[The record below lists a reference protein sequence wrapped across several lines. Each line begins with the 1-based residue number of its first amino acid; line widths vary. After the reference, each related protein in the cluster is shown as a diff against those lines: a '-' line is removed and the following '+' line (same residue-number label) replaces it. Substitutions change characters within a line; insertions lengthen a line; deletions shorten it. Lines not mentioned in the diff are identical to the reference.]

1 MFLHS
6 TRSHFKS
13 VFSPFFSLGISI
25 LLNPPLGNSFLLEK
39 VSFPL
44 LSRASILGLRVAT
57 PIFWGGGRV
66 WVAWRVSG
74 GSLGSWTGREI
85 LLYLIM
91 YMKYT
96 YVRKCLLLTRNC
108 IIWPEVALNGHFFAW
123 KIDFFNCLKKL
134 KFFGNLPVEI
144 EILLTRIHDPQ
155 DSKSDSRRCCFPS
168 LDFSVA
174 SSEIMLP

>member
-39 VSFPL
+39 ASFPL
-44 LSRASILGLRVAT
+44 LSRASILGAEGCDPNIL
-57 PIFWGGGRV
+57 GGGRV
-66 WVAWRVSG
+66 WIAWRVAG

-96 YVRKCLLLTRNC
+96 YVRRWLLLKRNC
-108 IIWPEVALNGHFFAW
+108 IIWPEVALNGLF
-123 KIDFFNCLKKL
+123 
-134 KFFGNLPVEI
+134 
-144 EILLTRIHDPQ
+144 LLG
-155 DSKSDSRRCCFPS
+155 KSIF
-168 LDFSVA
+168 LIA
-174 SSEIMLP
+174 

>member
-39 VSFPL
+39 ASFPL
-44 LSRASILGLRVAT
+44 LSRASILGAEGCDPNILGRGSCVSRMEGLRGVVGVMD
-57 PIFWGGGRV
+57 P
-66 WVAWRVSG
+66 WVMG
-74 GSLGSWTGREI
+74 HGHGHGPREI

-96 YVRKCLLLTRNC
+96 YVRKWLLLKRNC
-108 IIWPEVALNGHFFAW
+108 IILPEVALNG
-123 KIDFFNCLKKL
+123 
-134 KFFGNLPVEI
+134 
-144 EILLTRIHDPQ
+144 
-155 DSKSDSRRCCFPS
+155 
-168 LDFSVA
+168 
-174 SSEIMLP
+174 